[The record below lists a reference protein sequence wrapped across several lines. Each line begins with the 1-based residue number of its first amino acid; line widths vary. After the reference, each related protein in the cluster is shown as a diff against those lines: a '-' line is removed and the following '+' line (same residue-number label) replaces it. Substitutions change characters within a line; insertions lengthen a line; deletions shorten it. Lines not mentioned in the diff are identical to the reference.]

1 MMLISHIRQVTIA
14 SAIGVL
20 SLGSVA
26 ASAAA
31 STSGTPRVVQIIAD
45 KDNTFKVP
53 GESKPVITVKQGET
67 VTLRITSHF
76 GGEKSRD
83 NYVHSFVVK
92 QLRDQGWDLRLRE
105 GTEDFAVVAPPSP
118 GEYLAECT
126 VKCARGHDNMNLKLL
141 LEN

>member
-1 MMLISHIRQVTIA
+1 MFISYIRRVTIA

-20 SLGSVA
+20 GLASLA
-26 ASAAA
+26 MYAAA
-31 STSGTPRVVQIIAD
+31 STSSTPRVIQIVAD

-53 GESKPVITVKQGET
+53 GESKPVITLQQGET

-83 NYVHSFVVK
+83 NYVHSLVVK
-92 QLRDQGWDLRLRE
+92 KLRDEGWDLRLKE
-105 GTEDFAVVAPPSP
+105 GTEDFTVTAPKAA

-126 VKCARGHDNMNLKLL
+126 VKCGRGHDDMNMKVVVK
-141 LEN
+141 

>member
-1 MMLISHIRQVTIA
+1 MFISYIRRVTIA

-20 SLGSVA
+20 GLASLA
-26 ASAAA
+26 MYAAA
-31 STSGTPRVVQIIAD
+31 STSSTTRVIQIVAD

-53 GESKPVITVKQGET
+53 GESKPVITLQQGET

-83 NYVHSFVVK
+83 NYVHSLVVK
-92 QLRDQGWDLRLRE
+92 KLRDEGWDLRLKE
-105 GTEDFAVVAPPSP
+105 GTEDFTVTAPKAA

-126 VKCARGHDNMNLKLL
+126 VKCGRGHDDMNMKVVVK
-141 LEN
+141 

>member
-1 MMLISHIRQVTIA
+1 MSTLSIRNTMTAAVLTLFGGLSIA
-14 SAIGVL
+14 GF
-20 SLGSVA
+20 
-26 ASAAA
+26 AA
-31 STSGTPRVVQIIAD
+31 STGGSPRVIQIVAD

-53 GESKPVITVKQGET
+53 GESKPVITLAQGET

-92 QLRDQGWDLRLRE
+92 KLRDEGWDLRLKE
-105 GTEDFAVVAPPSP
+105 GTEDFTVTAPKAS

-126 VKCARGHDNMNLKLL
+126 VKCGRGHDDMNMKVVVK
-141 LEN
+141 

>member
-1 MMLISHIRQVTIA
+1 MNKNRIA
-14 SAIGVL
+14 SISVAVLL
-20 SLGSVA
+20 SLSSCVTA
-26 ASAAA
+26 IAFVPQQ
-31 STSGTPRVVQIIAD
+31 SGQPRVIELIAD

-53 GESKPVITVKQGET
+53 GKSKPVITLKPGEK

-92 QLRDQGWDLRLRE
+92 KLRDEGWDLRLKE
-105 GTEDFAVVAPPSP
+105 GTEDFTVAAPHAP

-126 VKCARGHDNMNLKLL
+126 VKCGRGHDDMNMKVVVQN
-141 LEN
+141 

>member
-1 MMLISHIRQVTIA
+1 MNKNRIA
-14 SAIGVL
+14 SISVAVIL
-20 SLGSVA
+20 SLSSCVTA
-26 ASAAA
+26 IAFVPQQ
-31 STSGTPRVVQIIAD
+31 SGQPRVIEFVAD

-53 GESKPVITVKQGET
+53 GKSKPVITLKPGEK

-92 QLRDQGWDLRLRE
+92 KLRDEGWDLRLKE
-105 GTEDFAVVAPPSP
+105 GTQDFTVVAPQSP

-126 VKCARGHDNMNLKLL
+126 VKWGRGHDDMNMKVVVLN
-141 LEN
+141 

>member
-1 MMLISHIRQVTIA
+1 MFFSYIRQIAIA
-14 SAIGVL
+14 STIGVL
-20 SLGSVA
+20 GLGSVA
-26 ASAAA
+26 VSTAAT
-31 STSGTPRVVQIIAD
+31 TSGSSRVIEILAD

-53 GESKPVITVKQGET
+53 GQSKPVITLNQGET

-92 QLRDQGWDLRLRE
+92 KLRDDGWDLRLKE
-105 GTEDFAVVAPPSP
+105 GTEDFTVTAPKAP

-126 VKCARGHDNMNLKLL
+126 VKCGRGHDDMNMKVVVK
-141 LEN
+141 

>member
-1 MMLISHIRQVTIA
+1 MLISYIRQATIA
-14 SAIGVL
+14 TAIGVL
-20 SLGSVA
+20 GFGCVA
-26 ASAAA
+26 ASSAA
-31 STSGTPRVVQIIAD
+31 STNGTPRVIQILAD

-53 GESKPVITVKQGET
+53 GESKPVITLQQGET

-92 QLRDQGWDLRLRE
+92 KLRDDGWDLRLKE
-105 GTEDFAVVAPPSP
+105 GTEDFTVTAPKAP

-126 VKCARGHDNMNLKLL
+126 VKCGRGHDDMNMKVVVK
-141 LEN
+141 